1 MALPGGVVG
10 RTRREVDDRAL
21 EVLVAADPAE
31 RDGAREPVTPALDD
45 RARHLAR
52 EPSRR
57 DRVHVD
63 LVSAPLDRQVA
74 REVDESAL
82 ARVVRDRIEHLG
94 HRAAQ
99 SRDGGDIDDL
109 ATALRD
115 HDVTRSLRAQKGAG
129 QVHVEHPPPILHG
142 HGRDGR
148 DPGAAGVVHEDV
160 DRAELGLR
168 ALDHRT
174 DVVGAGDVTA
184 EAKRADPQRR
194 ELRGRLGAAFGV
206 ACAEHH
212 VRTHLRERCRHLPS
226 EAAASAGDD
235 GDPPAKVEQLPGV
248 HPLPLVPLRPSRRL
262 YSPPV
267 PAFAPSPDVQ
277 QRREHLAAFMEA
289 QVYRNEHALAA
300 EDDAAEA
307 LMRELQGKA
316 KAAGLWA
323 MFIGP
328 DAGGTGTGFLPYV
341 YLNEVIGRSLVAP
354 RVFGCQAPDTG
365 NAEILHEFG
374 TPEQK
379 ARWLRPLVAGEIRS
393 FFAMTEPEVSG
404 SDPRGL
410 RARAERSGDA
420 WVINAHKWFSSGA
433 EGAAFAIVMA
443 VTDPDAPPHERLSQI
458 IVPADTPGFEIL
470 RAIPTLGHRG
480 RGYNTHCEVRFTDVR
495 VPIANTLGQPGDGFR
510 IAQKRLGPGRIHH
523 VMRWLGQMQ
532 RAFDLMC
539 DRALAREVFGSV
551 LAEKQTVQNWIA
563 DSAAEIQACRLL
575 TLQAAHR
582 LDAGDE
588 ARVEISLVKFYA
600 ARVLHE
606 VIDRAIQVH
615 GALGLTDQ
623 TPLGAMYLAARTMRL
638 VDGPDEV
645 HRMVVSRDVLKTYRA
660 GRRWE
665 FM

>member
-1 MALPGGVVG
+1 MLMILPPPPCAIITFPAACEHRNAPVRFTSITFRQSSTAMVATGATHARPALLT
-10 RTRREVDDRAL
+10 RTSIRPSSACARSTIARTSSALVTSQPNPSARTPSAESSAAVLAQRSASRAQSTRSAPISASA
-21 EVLVAADPAE
+21 VAICRPSPLPP
-31 RDGAREPVTPALDD
+31 PVTMATLP
-45 RARHLAR
+45 
-52 EPSRR
+52 RR
-57 DRVHVD
+57 SNSS
-63 LVSAPLDRQVA
+63 LVCIRPPRPL
-74 REVDESAL
+74 
-82 ARVVRDRIEHLG
+82 
-94 HRAAQ
+94 
-99 SRDGGDIDDL
+99 
-109 ATALRD
+109 
-115 HDVTRSLRAQKGAG
+115 TRS
-129 QVHVEHPPPILHG
+129 
-142 HGRDGR
+142 
-148 DPGAAGVVHEDV
+148 
-160 DRAELGLR
+160 
-168 ALDHRT
+168 
-174 DVVGAGDVTA
+174 
-184 EAKRADPQRR
+184 
-194 ELRGRLGAAFGV
+194 
-206 ACAEHH
+206 
-212 VRTHLRERCRHLPS
+212 
-226 EAAASAGDD
+226 
-235 GDPPAKVEQLPGV
+235 
-248 HPLPLVPLRPSRRL
+248 RL

-277 QRREHLAAFMEA
+277 QRRERLAAFMEA
-289 QVYRNEHALAA
+289 QVYPNERALAA

-410 RARAERSGDA
+410 RARAQRDGDA
-420 WVINAHKWFSSGA
+420 WVIDAHKWFSWGA

-458 IVPADTPGFEIL
+458 IVPADTPGFEIV

-600 ARVLHE
+600 ARVLHD

-615 GALGLTDQ
+615 GALGLTDL

-645 HRMVVSRDVLKTYRA
+645 HRMVVSREVLKGYRA